1 MKDRINKI
9 LENSINITIII
20 LINSISAFISVN
32 IICMSIYCGI
42 KWMNWLFF

>member
-9 LENSINITIII
+9 LDNSINITINI
-20 LINSISAFISVN
+20 LINTIFAFISVN
-32 IICMSIYCGI
+32 IICLLIYCGV